1 MIRKIVFKTDATKKM
16 PPRINVTRTVPTNA
30 PGDPT
35 MPSLASVEISVPD
48 KAIGIWGIS
57 EK

>member
-48 KAIGIWGIS
+48 KAIGI
-57 EK
+57 